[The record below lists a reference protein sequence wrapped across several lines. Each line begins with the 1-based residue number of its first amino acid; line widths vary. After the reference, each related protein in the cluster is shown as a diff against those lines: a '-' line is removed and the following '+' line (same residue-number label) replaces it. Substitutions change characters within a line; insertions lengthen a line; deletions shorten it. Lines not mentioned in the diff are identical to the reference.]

1 MDIALSKNI
10 LIFNQGFIET
20 VKKIGRPFVRYHNK
34 YQKHIKS
41 HINQD
46 TLYISTNKSDTDFI
60 VNINGMIAC
69 TIKVTN
75 GYIGA
80 KAVAIKKSKLHAKI
94 GAIELKI
101 KKEEIGQLY
110 LKVDSGIIVDYND
123 MVTISPFGHTGFQ
136 AVYQGKLSDQKTE
149 ILVKTGAIVCTIY

>member
-20 VKKIGRPFVRYHNK
+20 IKKIGRPFVRYHNK
-34 YQKHIKS
+34 YQQHIRS
-41 HINQD
+41 YNDQD
-46 TLYISTNKSDTDFI
+46 KLYVSTGKSDTDFV
-60 VNINGMIAC
+60 VNINGMLAC

-94 GAIELKI
+94 GAIELRI

-110 LKVDSGIIVDYND
+110 LKVDSGIIVDYNN
-123 MVTISPFGHTGFQ
+123 MISISPFGHTGFQ
-136 AVYQGKLSDQKTE
+136 AIYQGKLSDQKTE